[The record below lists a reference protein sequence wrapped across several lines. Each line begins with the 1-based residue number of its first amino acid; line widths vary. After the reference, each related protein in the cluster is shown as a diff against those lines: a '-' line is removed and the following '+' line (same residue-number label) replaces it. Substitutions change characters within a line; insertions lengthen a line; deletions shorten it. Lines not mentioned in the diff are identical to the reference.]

1 MLVYT
6 YAIAMPLNK
15 PIHSIT
21 ETDLEELLTNQVA
34 EGKTIEYKA
43 SLPQSSD
50 EAKKELL
57 ADVSSFANTAGGHL
71 IYGIKEDKGL
81 PMEISG
87 LSLSD
92 TDAEKLRID
101 NIIRDGVSP
110 RIQGIGIEPV
120 KLKNGTVALVIYVPQ
135 SWSSPHM
142 VSFKSSS
149 RFYARN
155 SAGKYQLDVQEI
167 RQAFLLSETA
177 SEKIRN
183 FRLERIAKIGASETP
198 IQLTNNINVIAH
210 IIPLSS
216 FSTRQTIN
224 LVDIA
229 QNFFQYFKDATSR
242 KYNIDGFIA
251 FSERQSSIAR
261 FYYQVFRTGQVEFVS
276 SDQASQ
282 QYEDTSVIASL
293 NSEEELVEACTNS
306 LTMLKTCGVE
316 PPFFVFVSLTGVKNI
331 ILAAARNSFD
341 FAQHRFDR
349 DVIQTSE
356 VFLDDYPADKDQIY
370 QLLKPALDEVW
381 NAAGF
386 SGSPFYTADG
396 KRNYP
401 R

>member
-1 MLVYT
+1 
-6 YAIAMPLNK
+6 
-15 PIHSIT
+15 
-21 ETDLEELLTNQVA
+21 LT
-34 EGKTIEYKA
+34 
-43 SLPQSSD
+43 
-50 EAKKELL
+50 
-57 ADVSSFANTAGGHL
+57 
-71 IYGIKEDKGL
+71 GL
-81 PMEISG
+81 F
-87 LSLSD
+87 LSD

-101 NIIRDGVSP
+101 NIIRDGISP

-120 KLKNGTVALVIYVPQ
+120 KLKNGNVALIIYIPQ

-177 SEKIRN
+177 LEKIRN
-183 FRLERIAKIGASETP
+183 FRLERIAKISASELP
-198 IQLTNNINVIAH
+198 IQLTSNIKIIAH
-210 IIPLSS
+210 ILPLSA

-229 QNFFQYFKDATSR
+229 KNFFQYFKDATSR

-276 SDQASQ
+276 GDLANQK
-282 QYEDTSVIASL
+282 YEDTSVIASL
-293 NSEEELVEACTNS
+293 HAEEEIVEACMNS
-306 LTMLKTCGVE
+306 LDMLKTCGVE
-316 PPFFVFVSLTGVKNI
+316 PPFFIFVSLAGVKNI
-331 ILAAARNSFD
+331 ILAAARNSFE
-341 FAQHRFDR
+341 FSQQRFDR

-356 VFLDDYPADKDQIY
+356 VFLDDYPTDKDQVY
-370 QLLKPALDEVW
+370 QSLKPALDEVW